1 MPSAHPSGRSAAGSR
16 SIVLDLSTSRRTQ
29 LVEITTQVAKAIT
42 ESGVLSGICHLY
54 VPHTTA
60 GIVINENADPDV
72 ARDLEATLD
81 RLAPRNAGYS
91 HAEGNADSHVKSAL
105 VGVSESIPIENG
117 RLALGTWQGIFFCE
131 FDGPRRRQVRL
142 RILSDPT

>member
-1 MPSAHPSGRSAAGSR
+1 MAVPKSNTGRAAGPR
-16 SIVLDLSTSRRTQ
+16 NIVLDVSTSRRTQ
-29 LVEITTQVAKAIT
+29 LVELTTQVARAVS

-72 ARDLEATLD
+72 ARDLEATFD
-81 RLAPRNAGYS
+81 RLAPRDAGYS

-142 RILSDPT
+142 RILSEPA

>member
-1 MPSAHPSGRSAAGSR
+1 MPSAHASGRPADGSR
-16 SIVLDLSTSRRTQ
+16 TLVLDVSTSRRTQ
-29 LVEITTQVAKAIT
+29 LVEITTQVAKAIS

-72 ARDLEATLD
+72 AGDLEATFD
-81 RLAPRNAGYS
+81 RLAPRNAGYA

-105 VGVSESIPIENG
+105 VGVSESVPIENG

-131 FDGPRRRQVRL
+131 FDGPRRRQVRV
-142 RILSDPT
+142 RILSDPA

>member
-1 MPSAHPSGRSAAGSR
+1 MPSPHRSGRLNA
-16 SIVLDLSTSRRTQ
+16 VLDVATARRTQ
-29 LVEITTQVAKAIT
+29 LLEITTQVAKVIT
-42 ESGVLSGICHLY
+42 DSGVASGLCHLY

-60 GIVINENADPDV
+60 GITVNENADPDV
-72 ARDLEATLD
+72 ARDIEATLD

-91 HAEGNADSHVKSAL
+91 HAEGNADSHVKSVL
-105 VGVSESIPIENG
+105 VGVSASVPIENG

-142 RILSDPT
+142 RIIPDPS

>member
-1 MPSAHPSGRSAAGSR
+1 LAVPKSNPAESAAARGA
-16 SIVLDLSTSRRTQ
+16 VLDVATSRRTQ
-29 LVEITTQVAKAIT
+29 LVEITSQVAKAVT
-42 ESGVLSGICHLY
+42 DSGVRSGICHLY

-60 GIVINENADPDV
+60 GITVNENADPDV
-72 ARDLEATLD
+72 ARDIEATLD

-91 HAEGNADSHVKSAL
+91 HAEGNADSHVKSVL
-105 VGVSESIPIENG
+105 VGVSASVPIENG

-142 RILSDPT
+142 RIIPDPA

>member
-1 MPSAHPSGRSAAGSR
+1 MGPRSKPGHPAPGLRA
-16 SIVLDLSTSRRTQ
+16 IVLEVSTSRRTQ
-29 LVEITTQVAKAIT
+29 LLEITTQVAKAVAD
-42 ESGVLSGICHLY
+42 SGVTSGLCHLY

-60 GIVINENADPDV
+60 GLLVNENADPDV
-72 ARDLEATLD
+72 ARDIEATLD

-105 VGVSESIPIENG
+105 VGVSQSVFIENG
-117 RLALGTWQGIFFCE
+117 RLVLGTWQGIFFCE

-142 RILSDPT
+142 RIVPDPS